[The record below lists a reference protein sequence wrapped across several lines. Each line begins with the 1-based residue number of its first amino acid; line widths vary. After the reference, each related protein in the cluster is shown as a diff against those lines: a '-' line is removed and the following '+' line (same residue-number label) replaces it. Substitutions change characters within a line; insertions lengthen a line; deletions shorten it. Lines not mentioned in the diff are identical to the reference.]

1 MSDDEKLPLPEES
14 ISDRPEVTGNAGPD
28 AKWPTPEKRRGVGG
42 KWIFLIVVI
51 LILATQVYLVRGCQ
65 QTTEN
70 LAADTAKQIAEAFSR
85 NVTHEFLSTAP
96 SLTADSRHLV
106 ATVTMTEVLTKEVRK
121 EYPLW
126 PDDVQSATLNV
137 RVTYN
142 YAVPFERER
151 WDLVLTH
158 HPGPAEDRGVLI
170 CDVIAPPVEPVLPPA
185 PDTSEMTIR
194 RYNSGLSGFDQ
205 AVVDSLILDMTPR
218 FTEKSYSYLHLVK
231 ELSRNQV
238 KHFVSSWI
246 LISEHAQ
253 LADEVVVRV
262 SFRDELEEISPPSLL
277 PPSPERSEPA
287 ADDGS

>member
-1 MSDDEKLPLPEES
+1 MSDDEKLPVPEDANT
-14 ISDRPEVTGNAGPD
+14 DRPEATGSAGPEVG
-28 AKWPTPEKRRGVGG
+28 WSTLPSRRGRGVAWR
-42 KWIFLIVVI
+42 WIFLIVVI
-51 LILATQVYLVRGCQ
+51 LVLATQVYLVRGCQ
-65 QTTEN
+65 QTAGD
-70 LAADTAKQIAEAFSR
+70 LAGDAVDQIAAAFTR

-106 ATVTMTEVLTKEVRK
+106 ATVTMTEVMTREIKK
-121 EYPLW
+121 TIPLW
-126 PDDVQSATLNV
+126 PDEVQSATLNV

-158 HPGPAEDRGVLI
+158 HPGQGEDGGVLI
-170 CDVIAPPVEPVLPPA
+170 CDVIAPSVEPVLPPA

-194 RYNSGLSGFDQ
+194 RYNSGLARFDQ

-218 FTEKSYSYLHLVK
+218 FTGKSYDYLDLVR

-246 LISEHAQ
+246 LISEHGR
-253 LADEVVVRV
+253 LANEVVVRV
-262 SFRDELEEISPPSLL
+262 SFRDEVEQFESPPTD
-277 PPSPERSEPA
+277 ERPA
-287 ADDGS
+287 PMDP